1 LGERLFRKQRVGGSI
16 PSLGSKLFEG
26 NSRLDILY
34 GRPLRSKYHPLSM
47 MAALRLSVLWW
58 FRVVGLRLLQ
68 LELRSLR
75 FRIQQQW
82 KRRLDA
88 LYFEAVRET
97 VPPLC
102 ACESPIES
110 NSYIAGIRTLRVVR
124 PWLTLY
130 DYELFLQGWFQA
142 EKCASRIGDTESHR
156 ECRTLVPPGKEGVS

>member
-1 LGERLFRKQRVGGSI
+1 
-16 PSLGSKLFEG
+16 
-26 NSRLDILY
+26 
-34 GRPLRSKYHPLSM
+34 M

-142 EKCASRIGDTESHR
+142 EKCLSRIEDMESHI
-156 ECRTLVPPGKEGVS
+156 ENRTLVPPGEEGVS